1 MFGISVNDVPG
12 WSVAIPPSAIG
23 VPVAFTPGLVPHCDV
38 LDVFPELADGLLA
51 DGLLGGVLLPH
62 PARAAI
68 PIAATSVTFA
78 RTLGARR
85 YIRTCLRLLVVK
97 AKIPHSLGEV
107 S

>member
-12 WSVAIPPSAIG
+12 WLVAIPPSAIG

-38 LDVFPELADGLLA
+38 LDVALPELADGLLA
-51 DGLLGGVLLPH
+51 GVPLLAGVLLPH

-68 PIAATSVTFA
+68 PIAATSATFA
-78 RTLGARR
+78 RTLDARR

-97 AKIPHSLGEV
+97 AKSVRPG
-107 S
+107 